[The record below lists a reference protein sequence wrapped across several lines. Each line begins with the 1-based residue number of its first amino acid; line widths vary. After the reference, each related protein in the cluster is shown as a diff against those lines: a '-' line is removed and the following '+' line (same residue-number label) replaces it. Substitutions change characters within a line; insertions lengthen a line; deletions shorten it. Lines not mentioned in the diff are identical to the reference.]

1 MGKIRLVLAVSLIM
15 LVALSGLAAPTAY
28 AKTLYVGGTMALTG
42 AYAEDTAAVLA
53 GYEDYVQ
60 YVNQTKRLA
69 PWRNEKFPA
78 DITLEVMWRDDEL
91 KPPKAL
97 TIYEELKGK
106 GMLVFRCSGSPQ
118 ALALKDRLYADGFGA
133 PSMAT
138 GPYLLKPPQS
148 VFTYYPIYTD
158 SAAAVAEWFKENWK
172 EKRKPRFAF
181 LTSDHPFGRSVEAPE
196 LKDYLKKI
204 GYELVGSQYV
214 PLVPTSPPTTQLMW
228 LKKNKVDLT
237 FGGMINPGSQ
247 PTIKEARRLGMGPHL
262 DYKITFAAAT
272 PSHLQI
278 FIAAMGELGNG
289 FVVGGGFPPM
299 DEPVPGVKFANEL
312 LGKYRTGKR
321 TPNIMYVAGIIEA
334 MTQTEAMRLTL
345 KKVPFDQLT
354 PRKVLEN
361 GFYKIKNLDTG
372 GLSSTPLT
380 YGPGDIEGVDEED

>member
-1 MGKIRLVLAVSLIM
+1 
-15 LVALSGLAAPTAY
+15 
-28 AKTLYVGGTMALTG
+28 
-42 AYAEDTAAVLA
+42 
-53 GYEDYVQ
+53 
-60 YVNQTKRLA
+60 
-69 PWRNEKFPA
+69 
-78 DITLEVMWRDDEL
+78 
-91 KPPKAL
+91 
-97 TIYEELKGK
+97 
-106 GMLVFRCSGSPQ
+106 
-118 ALALKDRLYADGFGA
+118 
-133 PSMAT
+133 MAT

-228 LKKNKVDLT
+228 LKKNRVDLT
-237 FGGMINPGSQ
+237 FGGLINPGSQ

-321 TPNIMYVAGIIEA
+321 VPNIMYVAGIIEA

-345 KKVPFDQLT
+345 KEVPFGKLT

-361 GFYKIKNLDTG
+361 GFYKIKNLNTG

-380 YGPGDIEGVDEED
+380 YGPGDIEGVDKVRVDQIKNGKIVKQGTWPCRHLYKR